1 MKMNVVISET
11 FESGPRHVRVVRKVT
26 INDRYKAGDLG
37 TIVDEDVNGQV
48 EVQWDKHEKK
58 HKLKKDKN
66 NQYKLLLL
74 EKNGMHIYF

>member
-1 MKMNVVISET
+1 MNVVISET